1 MSRNATDDPEIASP
15 TFRATVDLPE
25 PDPPAM
31 PITSGF
37 RRSVLAGSVA
47 LLAWDVRVP
56 ADEREAAAPS
66 RFCIGTP
73 SACAT
78 AATSSSIG
86 GNEREPMSSRLPQRS
101 RSSIARRNGAAP
113 AVSGFNRP
121 RRWST
126 FPPCHDL
133 PPPMRARATLLA
145 PSCLCCSLPRWQG
158 VHPRR
163 QRVEAHQPWIWSLPR
178 RRTSTVG

>member
-25 PDPPAM
+25 PDPPAI

-37 RRSVLAGSVA
+37 RRSVLSRAVA

-66 RFCIGTP
+66 RFCIGTA

-78 AATSSSIG
+78 AATSSLSG
-86 GNEREPMSSRLPQRS
+86 GNGGDLMRSSLPHRS
-101 RSSIARRNGAAP
+101 RSSIARRYERPCRQRIQSAAALEYVSPMSPPASAGARSRDANR
-113 AVSGFNRP
+113 AV
-121 RRWST
+121 
-126 FPPCHDL
+126 L
-133 PPPMRARATLLA
+133 PLLLAATLA
-145 PSCLCCSLPRWQG
+145 GCASS
-158 VHPRR
+158 
-163 QRVEAHQPWIWSLPR
+163 
-178 RRTSTVG
+178 